1 MDHYPFSG
9 YSAMSWCGYILTK
22 KKESDIKTTTWN
34 HENIHL
40 QQAKD
45 KGSWLKYYAD
55 YVQEWIKGNPIT
67 YPASSAY
74 YTIPYEMEAYANED
88 KSDYEIN
95 TKGKL
100 RDKNP
105 IDPENTSYFMNWMEQ
120 NAYGINML
128 DRLKELNIKPTKQN
142 ILKYLKSLPDTD
154 SIKKAAL
161 QFKNLDDY
169 IKWLNTMPLADN
181 DNINEIENYNFA

>member
-55 YVQEWIKGNPIT
+55 YVWEWIKGNPIT

-95 TKGKL
+95 TNKYKIKIVK
-100 RDKNP
+100 RP
-105 IDPENTSYFMNWMEQ
+105 IERIRKIGLT
-120 NAYGINML
+120 
-128 DRLKELNIKPTKQN
+128 
-142 ILKYLKSLPDTD
+142 ILKIY
-154 SIKKAAL
+154 
-161 QFKNLDDY
+161 
-169 IKWLNTMPLADN
+169 
-181 DNINEIENYNFA
+181 NYGMRWKERWQKVI

>member
-1 MDHYPFSG
+1 MNWFKETWWLVKQLFTTTKNKYKVQYKHMDHYPFSG

-40 QQAKD
+40 QQAKY

-55 YVQEWIKGNPIT
+55 YVWEWIKGNPIT

-95 TKGKL
+95 TNKYKI
-100 RDKNP
+100 KNRKKTYK
-105 IDPENTSYFMNWMEQ
+105 ENRKNWF
-120 NAYGINML
+120 N
-128 DRLKELNIKPTKQN
+128 
-142 ILKYLKSLPDTD
+142 
-154 SIKKAAL
+154 
-161 QFKNLDDY
+161 Y
-169 IKWLNTMPLADN
+169 IKTL
-181 DNINEIENYNFA
+181 

>member
-1 MDHYPFSG
+1 MNWFKETWWLVKQLFTTTKNKDKVQYKHMDHYPFSG

-74 YTIPYEMEAYANED
+74 YTI
-88 KSDYEIN
+88 
-95 TKGKL
+95 
-100 RDKNP
+100 
-105 IDPENTSYFMNWMEQ
+105 
-120 NAYGINML
+120 GINML

-181 DNINEIENYNFA
+181 GNINEIENYNFA

>member
-22 KKESDIKTTTWN
+22 KKESNIKTTTWN

-40 QQAKD
+40 QQAKN
-45 KGSWLKYYAD
+45 KGSWLKYYTD
-55 YVQEWIKGNPIT
+55 YVWEWIKGNPIT

-95 TKGKL
+95 TNKYKI
-100 RDKNP
+100 KNRKKTYR
-105 IDPENTSYFMNWMEQ
+105 ENKKNWF
-120 NAYGINML
+120 NYI
-128 DRLKELNIKPTKQN
+128 
-142 ILKYLKSLPDTD
+142 
-154 SIKKAAL
+154 
-161 QFKNLDDY
+161 KNL
-169 IKWLNTMPLADN
+169 
-181 DNINEIENYNFA
+181 

>member
-45 KGSWLKYYAD
+45 KGSWLKYYTD
-55 YVQEWIKGNPIT
+55 YVWEWIKGNPIT
-67 YPASSAY
+67 YPASSA
-74 YTIPYEMEAYANED
+74 ANED

-95 TKGKL
+95 TNKYKI
-100 RDKNP
+100 KNRKKTYK
-105 IDPENTSYFMNWMEQ
+105 ENRKNWF
-120 NAYGINML
+120 NYI
-128 DRLKELNIKPTKQN
+128 
-142 ILKYLKSLPDTD
+142 
-154 SIKKAAL
+154 
-161 QFKNLDDY
+161 KNL
-169 IKWLNTMPLADN
+169 
-181 DNINEIENYNFA
+181 